1 MTSVFPPPA
10 LTRRAPKPAAVSIVP
25 VAPLVALFIVSLMS
39 NLLMLVGPLFMLQV
53 YDRVL
58 ASQSLPTLTVLTI
71 LVCALYGFYAFI
83 EAVRARM
90 ATRFGISSNVPS
102 ASACWRRRWCLCG
115 RWRCA
120 ASVCQRQ
127 WSSGPAGTAPFSSVG
142 RDRPPFEWRKRD

>member
-1 MTSVFPPPA
+1 MTSVLPPPA

-90 ATRFGISSNVPS
+90 ATRFGIERSLGQRLLAAAVVPLRS
-102 ASACWRRRWCLCG
+102 MAMCCVSLSTAVVQWTG
-115 RWRCA
+115 RH
-120 ASVCQRQ
+120 
-127 WSSGPAGTAPFSSVG
+127 GTVLIS
-142 RDRPPFEWRKRD
+142 W